1 MINFIKM
8 KRNEWKIKAAVYG
21 VIAAFLDNQKGISEL
36 VQKMYIALKDLPEDE
51 LREEL
56 ISKLAEIIQARQV
69 TTE

>member
-8 KRNEWKIKAAVYG
+8 KRNEWKIKAVVYG
-21 VIAAFLDNQKGISEL
+21 AIAAFLDNQKGISEL

-51 LREEL
+51 LRDEL